1 MIKSI
6 RSILLTFGV
15 IVIITG
21 CSSLSKAE
29 RQELYVKAIPI
40 GQEYFEKY
48 YDADVEFEGYEIHLP
63 MSSTMVLH
71 GHVKD
76 DPYTSLTLSFYLPSL
91 EVKTAGGPG
100 DFIDK
105 RKSEKEVTS
114 K

>member
-21 CSSLSKAE
+21 CSSLSKAD
-29 RQELYVKAIPI
+29 RQELYEKAIPI

-48 YDADVEFEGYEIHLP
+48 YDVDVKITDYQIKVP
-63 MSSTMVLH
+63 MSSTIVLN

-76 DPYTSLTLSFYLPSL
+76 DPQTWVSLSFYLPSL
-91 EVKTAGGPG
+91 EIKSEGGPG

-105 RKSEKEVTS
+105 RKSEEEVS
-114 K
+114 SE